1 MSNSNK
7 KEYGS
12 MPETGFIRIGHV
24 LHVLGI
30 AKTTLYEGIQKGI
43 FPAPKKL
50 TSRTSVWSVEEIRQ
64 FINNVNNANA

>member
-1 MSNSNK
+1 MSNNK
-7 KEYGS
+7 KEEYGA

-30 AKTTLYEGIQKGI
+30 AKTTLYEGIAKGI

-50 TSRTSVWSVEEIRQ
+50 TSRTSVWSVEEIKN
-64 FINNVNNANA
+64 FINRVNANA

>member
-1 MSNSNK
+1 MSNTK
-7 KEYGS
+7 KDFGP
-12 MPETGFIRIGHV
+12 MPETGFIRIAHV

-50 TSRTSVWSVEEIRQ
+50 TARTSVWSVEEIRQ
-64 FINNVNNANA
+64 FINNVNAD